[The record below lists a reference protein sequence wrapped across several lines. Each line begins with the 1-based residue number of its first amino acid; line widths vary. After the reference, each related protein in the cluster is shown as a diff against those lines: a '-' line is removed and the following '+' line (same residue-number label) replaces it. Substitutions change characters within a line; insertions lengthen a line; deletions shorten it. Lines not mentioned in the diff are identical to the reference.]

1 MTNAAITPGTQ
12 PIQVSISTMSTEPQP
27 LSITDKGGNIM
38 ASMTLSSDMLFFC
51 KDKYLKWKQVQNEEK
66 TLSTKTTKHFA

>member
-12 PIQVSISTMSTEPQP
+12 PIQVSISTMSTEQQP

-51 KDKYLKWKQVQNEEK
+51 KDKYLK
-66 TLSTKTTKHFA
+66 